1 MAVIDSVTSMP
12 VLRPLVGMDK
22 EEIVREARQLG
33 TYEVSIVP
41 DEDCCTLFTPKH
53 PATRAKA
60 HQVDAAEA
68 GLSVDALV
76 EEAATTA
83 ERRDLRFP
91 VTVEETRPDGGRHS
105 KSGMI
110 RRRN

>member
-1 MAVIDSVTSMP
+1 MASLP

-53 PATRAKA
+53 PATKARARI
-60 HQVDAAEA
+60 VEDAEA
-68 GLSVDALV
+68 ALDVDTLV
-76 EEAATTA
+76 AEAAATA
-83 ERRDLRFP
+83 ERRDFRFP
-91 VTVEETRPDGGRHS
+91 AAVSQPGKRLGT
-105 KSGMI
+105 SG
-110 RRRN
+110 

>member
-1 MAVIDSVTSMP
+1 MSEAFAVGSLEAPKPRVDPMHV
-12 VLRPLVGMDK
+12 RPLVGMDK

-60 HQVDAAEA
+60 YQVEAAEA
-68 GLSVDALV
+68 GLGIDALV

-91 VTVEETRPDGGRHS
+91 AAVAPQEAR
-105 KSGMI
+105 SGTAG
-110 RRRN
+110 

>member
-1 MAVIDSVTSMP
+1 MALVTGEAVGQVASQTLDNMAVIDSVSVMP
-12 VLRPLVGMDK
+12 VFRPLVGMDK

-53 PATRAKA
+53 PATRARVR
-60 HQVDAAEA
+60 QVEEVESTLA
-68 GLSVDALV
+68 VDALV

-91 VTVEETRPDGGRHS
+91 SRPR
-105 KSGMI
+105 
-110 RRRN
+110 